1 MNTDTFGSPVQF
13 KMLDCLTEKINL
25 LDRKGQAYFSN
36 YIGLFH
42 IRLNGINTIKDS
54 KLQLYLLG
62 ILLKDYVTKTNALSV
77 KYDIKLVSHLLGFIH
92 GRINESRKM
101 VESSKNITEY

>member
-1 MNTDTFGSPVQF
+1 MQTDTFGSPKQF

-42 IRLNGINTIKDS
+42 TRLNGINAIKEP

-62 ILLKDYVTKTNALSV
+62 ILLNDYVTKTNALSA
-77 KYDIKLVSHLLGFIH
+77 KYEIKLISHLLGFIH
-92 GRINESRKM
+92 GRINESRNTI
-101 VESSKNITEY
+101 ERSKNITEY